1 MIHGAGSL
9 LWPWSNQSWKD
20 YGKDITTSEDRGK
33 AIEASRDSV
42 RATKVSGDS
51 EKELEASEDSEQE
64 VATKVTDSKQRSEVE
79 F

>member
-33 AIEASRDSV
+33 AIEVSRDSV
-42 RATKVSGDS
+42 RATKVSGNS
-51 EKELEASEDSEQE
+51 GK
-64 VATKVTDSKQRSEVE
+64 K
-79 F
+79 